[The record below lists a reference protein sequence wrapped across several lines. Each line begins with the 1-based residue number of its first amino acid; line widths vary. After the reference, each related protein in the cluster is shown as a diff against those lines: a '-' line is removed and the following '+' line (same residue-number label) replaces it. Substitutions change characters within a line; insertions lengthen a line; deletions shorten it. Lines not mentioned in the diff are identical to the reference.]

1 MNKNEMLKN
10 IEANVKAGEAEFFKN
25 LKTSNIMEMSFNKG
39 EIIIVEVICEDER
52 VSNPEDIKY
61 VVKILYVIN
70 ESNPNSPYHK
80 PGTERW
86 VRIYDLKKVG
96 TFLKG
101 GQ

>member
-1 MNKNEMLKN
+1 MSKMNLINSINAAVDKGTED
-10 IEANVKAGEAEFFKN
+10 FFKN

-39 EIIIVEVICEDER
+39 EIIIVEVLCEDER

-86 VRIYDLKKVG
+86 VRVYDLKKVG
-96 TFLKG
+96 TFLNG